1 MQLPQEQKLKALSF
15 VQKLQENWA
24 DDTEKTRTILDF
36 ESYIFE
42 LGLKNENEIISLLES
57 LLVEGQADQ
66 STKQITYQA
75 LVNLIPKEI
84 VCTIESGTCYDN
96 LLSKLEDI
104 RNSDDIETNKIL
116 GSEILTV
123 IGATDLMSTE
133 QKLDFKAI
141 LYTFVYG
148 NVESIPETE
157 KQEVISETP
166 DTSGGLSGLMGI
178 IVLIAKIL

>member
-84 VCTIESGTCYDN
+84 VCT
-96 LLSKLEDI
+96 
-104 RNSDDIETNKIL
+104 
-116 GSEILTV
+116 
-123 IGATDLMSTE
+123 
-133 QKLDFKAI
+133 
-141 LYTFVYG
+141 
-148 NVESIPETE
+148 VE
-157 KQEVISETP
+157 
-166 DTSGGLSGLMGI
+166 
-178 IVLIAKIL
+178 